1 MKLLDLVNIYIEF
14 KRSIGMR
21 FGSQPRV
28 LQRFC
33 RIMGDI
39 DVSEVRPG
47 AVETFLYNNKP
58 LTNTWYLNFKL
69 LHGLYR
75 FAISRGFAAT
85 SPLPT
90 VLPPPLP
97 SFRPHIYSVKE
108 LTALLAATPVLH
120 SIRNPLQVVTF
131 RTLLLLLY
139 STGMRIGEALSLTLQ
154 DVELRSRL
162 LTVRDS
168 KFFKTRLVPVGPR
181 LTKELM
187 IYVERRRQ
195 LPLPQREDS
204 AFFASSTGRGLPYQH
219 VITLFQR
226 VRKAAGIQRDRGSS
240 YPPRLHDLRHTA
252 AVHRV
257 VAWYREGADVQ
268 RLLPQLATYLGH
280 KDIRG
285 TQRYLTMTPE
295 LLQQASVC
303 FEGYAKPEE
312 LHE

>member
-28 LQRFC
+28 LRRFC

-58 LTNTWYLNFKL
+58 LTNPWYLNFKL
-69 LHGLYR
+69 LHGLCR
-75 FAISRGFAAT
+75 FASSRGFAAT

-108 LTALLAATPVLH
+108 LTALLAATPVLR

-131 RTLLLLLY
+131 RTLQLLLY

-154 DVELRSRL
+154 DVDLRSRL

-168 KFFKTRLVPVGPR
+168 KFFKTRLF
-181 LTKELM
+181 
-187 IYVERRRQ
+187 Q
-195 LPLPQREDS
+195 S
-204 AFFASSTGRGLPYQH
+204 AL
-219 VITLFQR
+219 
-226 VRKAAGIQRDRGSS
+226 D
-240 YPPRLHDLRHTA
+240 
-252 AVHRV
+252 
-257 VAWYREGADVQ
+257 
-268 RLLPQLATYLGH
+268 
-280 KDIRG
+280 
-285 TQRYLTMTPE
+285 
-295 LLQQASVC
+295 
-303 FEGYAKPEE
+303 
-312 LHE
+312 